1 MVLVLAAACT
11 GSPEE
16 APPIGEGLSGTC
28 GLPPPDPADQRRDE
42 LVPENLLPEGSE
54 IAKSAAERGGFITA
68 VNVPL
73 SVQGA
78 FDFYKK
84 AVKDAGYET
93 ISVDN
98 EGFEAELYLR
108 RSKHLAAIQIRTS
121 KCEDRSIVFI
131 NDIVPEE
138 P

>member
-1 MVLVLAAACT
+1 M
-11 GSPEE
+11 
-16 APPIGEGLSGTC
+16 
-28 GLPPPDPADQRRDE
+28 
-42 LVPENLLPEGSE
+42 PENLLPEGSE

-73 SVQGA
+73 SVQEA
-78 FDFYKK
+78 FEFYKK
-84 AVKDAGYET
+84 AVKEAGYES

-108 RSKHLAAIQIRTS
+108 RNKRLAAIQIRTS
-121 KCEDRSIVFI
+121 KCEDRSIVFV
-131 NDIVPEE
+131 NEIVPED